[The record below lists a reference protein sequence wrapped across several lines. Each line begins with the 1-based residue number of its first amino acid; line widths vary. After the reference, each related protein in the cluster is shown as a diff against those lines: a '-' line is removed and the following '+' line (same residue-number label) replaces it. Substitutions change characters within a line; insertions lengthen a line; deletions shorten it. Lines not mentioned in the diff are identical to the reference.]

1 MSRDAS
7 RLKLRQSLRRYE
19 LFGATVVILMTVGL
33 FGWSSIAAIS
43 SAVIAPGVVAVSGQ
57 AKQVQHLEGGIV
69 AELLVKNSTVV
80 KAGDPL
86 VRLDNTE
93 ARASDQIVSGQ
104 LEELLALRA
113 RLKAEL
119 TGSDTMPAELMPV
132 SNQPPT
138 SGGWSSLSS
147 LAAKLMLPASSRTD
161 PQPSTVWLDQSR
173 LLVSRREVYTGKE
186 AQFRDRIGQLDQVV
200 VGLTSQQA
208 ALEQQLTLIRDELT
222 GLERLEAQ
230 QLVPKTKI
238 ASLRREAARLEGQR
252 GQYVSEIAKT
262 KVQITETQLQLSEF
276 RQQYQTDLVTELR
289 STEAKLAEAQEKKT
303 ALASRLQ
310 RQTVVAPISGVV
322 HKMSAHTV
330 GGVLAPG
337 QTILEIV
344 PQGEDL
350 ILEGRLD
357 PAYVDKVF
365 VGQPVGVRLLALD
378 QVKTPE
384 VDGEVTSV
392 APDVRRDDP
401 SLPPYYAVTVKLDDL
416 SLADIPGKLV
426 PGMPVEL
433 MIRGSDRTVLAYLVK
448 PLTDRIAHTFR
459 EN

>member
-1 MSRDAS
+1 MSAKTTRQE
-7 RLKLRQSLRRYE
+7 LRSSLRRYE
-19 LFGATVVILMTVGL
+19 IFGGTVVFLLTVGL

-69 AELLVKNSTVV
+69 SEILVKNADQV
-80 KAGDPL
+80 KAGAAL
-86 VRLDNTE
+86 LRLDNTE
-93 ARASDQIVSGQ
+93 ARASQQIVASQ
-104 LEELLALRA
+104 LEEQAALRA

-119 TGSDTMPAELMPV
+119 AGAATMPSPQSQSA
-132 SNQPPT
+132 QPPADKP
-138 SGGWSSLSS
+138 GWSSLSR
-147 LAAKLMLPASSRTD
+147 LAAKIMQPA
-161 PQPSTVWLDQSR
+161 QAEMEAAPSAVWMDQSR
-173 LLVSRREVYTGKE
+173 LLVSRREVYLGKE
-186 AQFRDRIGQLDQVV
+186 AQFSDRIGQLDQVV
-200 VGLTSQQA
+200 SGLVSQQTS
-208 ALEQQLTLIRDELT
+208 LDQQLTLIRDELK
-222 GLERLEAQ
+222 GLELLEAQ

-238 ASLRREAARLEGQR
+238 AALRREAARLDGQR
-252 GQYVSEIAKT
+252 GQYMSEIAKT
-262 KVQITETQLQLSEF
+262 KVQIAETKLQLSEF

-289 STEAKLAEAQEKKT
+289 DVEAKLAEAQEKQT
-303 ALASRLQ
+303 ALSARLQ
-310 RQTVVAPISGVV
+310 RQTVYAPISGVV

-330 GGVLAPG
+330 GGVIGAG

-344 PQGEDL
+344 PQSEAL
-350 ILEGRLD
+350 ILEGRLE
-357 PAYVDKVF
+357 PAAVDKVF

-384 VDGEVTSV
+384 VDGEVTSI

-401 SLPPYYAVTVKLDDL
+401 SSPPYYAVTVKLDDIA
-416 SLADIPGKLV
+416 LADIPGKLV

>member
-1 MSRDAS
+1 MTQDVSTR
-7 RLKLRQSLRRYE
+7 KLRQSLRRYE
-19 LFGATVVILMTVGL
+19 LFGATVVFLMTIGL

-69 AELLVKNSTVV
+69 AELLVKNSAVV

-86 VRLDNTE
+86 LRLDDTE
-93 ARASDQIVSGQ
+93 ARASEQIVTGQ
-104 LEELLALRA
+104 VEELTALRA

-119 TGSDTMPAELMPV
+119 TGADTMPTEA
-132 SNQPPT
+132 PPA
-138 SGGWSSLSS
+138 SGEGPSSVGWSSLSK
-147 LAAKLMLPASSRTD
+147 LAANLMKPASSRSD
-161 PQPSTVWLDQSR
+161 AQPSSVWLDQSR
-173 LLVSRREVYTGKE
+173 LLSSRREVYTGKE

-200 VGLTSQQA
+200 AGLESQQV
-208 ALEQQLTLIRDELT
+208 ALEQQLNLIRDELT
-222 GLERLEAQ
+222 GLEKLEAQ

-238 ASLRREAARLEGQR
+238 AALRREAARLDGQR

-262 KVQITETQLQLSEF
+262 KVQITETKLQLTEF

-289 STEAKLAEAQEKKT
+289 NTEAKLAEAHEKKT
-303 ALASRLQ
+303 ALSSRLQ

-330 GGVLAPG
+330 GGVIAPG

-344 PQGEDL
+344 PQSEAL

-357 PAYVDKVF
+357 PAYIDKVY
-365 VGQPVGVRLLALD
+365 VGQSVGVRLLALD

-384 VDGEVTSV
+384 VDGAITSI

-401 SLPPYYAVTVKLDDL
+401 SLPPYYAVSVKLDDI
-416 SLADIPGKLV
+416 SLADVPGKLV

-433 MIRGSDRTVLAYLVK
+433 MIRGTDRTVLAYLVK

>member
-1 MSRDAS
+1 MTQDVSTR
-7 RLKLRQSLRRYE
+7 KLRQSLRRYE
-19 LFGATVVILMTVGL
+19 LFGATVVFLMTIGL

-69 AELLVKNSTVV
+69 AELLVKNSAVV

-86 VRLDNTE
+86 VRLDDTE
-93 ARASDQIVSGQ
+93 ARASEQIVTGQ
-104 LEELLALRA
+104 VEELTALRA

-119 TGSDTMPAELMPV
+119 TGADTMPPEA
-132 SNQPPT
+132 PPA
-138 SGGWSSLSS
+138 SGEAPSSVGWSSLSK
-147 LAAKLMLPASSRTD
+147 LAANLMKPASSRSD
-161 PQPSTVWLDQSR
+161 DQPSSVWLDQSR
-173 LLVSRREVYTGKE
+173 LLSSRREVYTGKE

-200 VGLTSQQA
+200 AGLESQQV
-208 ALEQQLTLIRDELT
+208 ALEQQLNLIRDELT
-222 GLERLEAQ
+222 GLEKLEAQ

-238 ASLRREAARLEGQR
+238 AALRREAARLDGQR

-262 KVQITETQLQLSEF
+262 KVQITETKLQLSEF

-289 STEAKLAEAQEKKT
+289 NTEAKLAEAHEKKT
-303 ALASRLQ
+303 ALSSRLQ

-322 HKMSAHTV
+322 HKLSAHTV
-330 GGVLAPG
+330 GGVIAPG

-344 PQGEDL
+344 PQSEAL

-357 PAYVDKVF
+357 PAYVDKVY
-365 VGQPVGVRLLALD
+365 VGQSVGVRLLALD

-384 VDGEVTSV
+384 VDGEITSI

-401 SLPPYYAVTVKLDDL
+401 SLPPYYAVSVKLDDI
-416 SLADIPGKLV
+416 SLADVPGKLV

-433 MIRGSDRTVLAYLVK
+433 MIRGTDRTVLAYLVK